1 MSVLEPSVSTA
12 VPGPQTQAAIQAL
25 GEVFDARAVQI
36 VADYD
41 KSEGN
46 YLVDV
51 DGNRF
56 LDVYSQIASI
66 PVGYNNKRLIA
77 AASSPTM
84 VSALVNRPATGNFP
98 SLAWNDALRNGLMK
112 AAPPGLKY
120 IFTAQSGSEANELAF
135 KAAMMLYMRRKR
147 GLGVEWTDEESSS
160 CLNNAKPGSP
170 ELAIMSFENS
180 FHGRGF
186 GSLSTTRSK
195 AVHKLD
201 IPAFNWPKAP
211 FPALKYPLEA
221 HVEENKAE
229 EQRCLDAVEELI
241 KTWASPVTAVIVEPI
256 QSEGGDNHAS
266 ADFFQGLR
274 DLTKKHGVALIVD
287 EVQTGF
293 GSTGKFWAHEHW
305 NLTSPPDLVTFSK
318 KAQTAGYFFGD
329 ELLIPDKAY
338 RQFNTWIGDLA
349 RVLVSKAI
357 IEEIQANDLVA
368 QTAHVGDLLYAEIEK
383 LALKYPGGKIANLR
397 GKNCGT
403 YIAFDTTDPAKLIA
417 SMRKLGVTIGS
428 CGKSTIR
435 LRPML
440 IFTEEHIPLLVG
452 ALDKALSEL

>member
-12 VPGPQTQAAIQAL
+12 IPGPQTKAAIEKL
-25 GEVFDARAVQI
+25 GEIFDARAVQI

-66 PVGYNNKRLIA
+66 PVGYNNKRLIE

-84 VSALVNRPATGNFP
+84 ISALVNRPATGNFP
-98 SLAWNDALRNGLMK
+98 SLAWNDALKNGLMK

-147 GLGVEWTDEESSS
+147 GLGVEWTAEESAS

-170 ELAIMSFENS
+170 ELAILSFENS

-211 FPALKYPLEA
+211 FPALKYPLDA
-221 HVEENKAE
+221 HAAENKAE

-241 KTWASPVTAVIVEPI
+241 KTWVSPVTAVIVEPI

-266 ADFFQGLR
+266 PAFFQGLR

-329 ELLIPDKAY
+329 DLLIPDKAY

-357 IEEIQANDLVA
+357 IEEIEAGKLVE
-368 QTAHVGDLLYAEIEK
+368 QTARVGGLLYAEIEK
-383 LALKYPGGKIANLR
+383 LTLKYPAKVANLR
-397 GKNCGT
+397 GKDRGT
-403 YIAFDTTDPAKLIA
+403 YIAFDTTDPIKLIA
-417 SMRKLGVTIGS
+417 AMRKLGVTIGS

-440 IFTEEHIPLLVG
+440 IFTEQHIPLLVD
-452 ALDKALSEL
+452 ALDKALAEL